1 MLKELVDDESG
12 VAVLEV
18 VLVLVVIVGLTLI
31 FKDQITALLNSIFD
45 KVKAKAGE
53 V

>member
-18 VLVLVVIVGLTLI
+18 VLVLVENYLI
-31 FKDQITALLNSIFD
+31 SYSL
-45 KVKAKAGE
+45 
-53 V
+53 